1 MTELLHQ
8 PGFLGTSAN
17 FAADM
22 TLVLSLLVAAALTLG
37 FLLAR
42 RGDFRTHRVVQTVAV
57 LTNAVLVLWLMIL
70 PFRDFVAP
78 GVPERLGE
86 RFIGVTTLHAAVGAS
101 ALLLGVF
108 VMLRANGLMPKPLRF
123 PTTRVM
129 RISYALHAGDADRDL
144 VCLTWFVEPQS
155 AGLPDRPA
163 LSEPRMWGFIRRS
176 KSPGARRPCRGP
188 QDEGVPERA
197 RTSKGVNRT
206 LPLYSRPNF

>member
-42 RGDFRTHRVVQTVAV
+42 RGDFRRHRVVQTVAV

-123 PTTRVM
+123 SNYKRVM
-129 RISYALHAGDADRDL
+129 RISYALYMLATLIGIL
-144 VCLTWFVEPQS
+144 VYLTWFV
-155 AGLPDRPA
+155 G
-163 LSEPRMWGFIRRS
+163 
-176 KSPGARRPCRGP
+176 
-188 QDEGVPERA
+188 
-197 RTSKGVNRT
+197 N
-206 LPLYSRPNF
+206 PNPPVYT